1 MNRRQ
6 EREEAF
12 LMLFEGE
19 FAPEKTVEEI
29 YAGAKDAREVEE
41 SAYVRAVLDGVRLH
55 RDELDALIDSHSH
68 GWKRSRLSGV
78 ARAVILLA
86 AYEMMYLTDVPLR
99 VSLNEAVE
107 LIKKY
112 DEDKAR
118 AFVNGVLNAISRDD
132 AVLAKRVENA

>member
-19 FAPEKTVEEI
+19 FAPEKSAEEI
-29 YAGAKDAREVEE
+29 YTDAKDAREVEE
-41 SAYVRAVLDGVRLH
+41 SAYIRTVLDGVREH
-55 RDELDALIDSHSH
+55 RAELDALIDAHSH
-68 GWKRSRLSGV
+68 GWKRNRLSGV

-86 AYEMMYLTDVPLR
+86 TYEMLYLEEVPPR

-107 LIKKY
+107 LMKKY

-118 AFVNGVLNAISRDD
+118 SFVNGVLNAISRDE
-132 AVLAKRVENA
+132 AVTLKRQESK

>member
-19 FAPEKTVEEI
+19 FAPEKTADQI
-29 YAGAKDAREVEE
+29 YADAKDARDVEE
-41 SAYVRAVLDGVRLH
+41 SSYVREVLEGVRLH
-55 RDELDALIDSHSH
+55 RNELDTLIDSHSH
-68 GWKRSRLSGV
+68 GWKRNRLSGV
-78 ARAVILLA
+78 ARAIILLA
-86 AYEMMYLTDVPLR
+86 AYEMLYVAEVPLR

-107 LIKKY
+107 LTKKY

-118 AFVNGVLNAISRDD
+118 AFVNGVLNAISRDES
-132 AVLAKRVENA
+132 VLAKRQAAE

>member
-19 FAPEKTVEEI
+19 FAPEKSAEEI
-29 YAGAKDAREVEE
+29 YTDAKDAREVEE
-41 SAYVRAVLDGVRLH
+41 SAYIRTVLDGVREH
-55 RDELDALIDSHSH
+55 RAELDALIDAHSR
-68 GWKRSRLSGV
+68 GWKRNRLSGV

-86 AYEMMYLTDVPLR
+86 TYEMLYLEEVPPR

-107 LIKKY
+107 LMKKY

-118 AFVNGVLNAISRDD
+118 SFVNGVLNAISRDE
-132 AVLAKRVENA
+132 AVTLKRQESK

>member
-19 FAPEKTVEEI
+19 FAPEKTAEQI
-29 YAGAKDAREVEE
+29 YADAKDARDVEE
-41 SAYVRAVLDGVRLH
+41 SPYVRAVLDGVRLH

-68 GWKRSRLSGV
+68 GWKRNRLSGV
-78 ARAVILLA
+78 ARAIILLA
-86 AYEMMYLTDVPLR
+86 TYEMLYVEEVPLR

-107 LIKKY
+107 LTKKY

-118 AFVNGVLNAISRDD
+118 AFVNGVLNAISRDET
-132 AVLAKRVENA
+132 VLAKRQNAQ